1 MSTPTQQSIE
11 HTILS
16 LPSEL
21 TAASTSLAQQLVPA
35 ANDLLLLFAAISL
48 AWLGIRIMMEKNLS
62 DQILLGDALK
72 LLMLIS
78 MAKAILLNH
87 SYLVDVLQQSI
98 DYLVNRIGAGDSLKL
113 FTDNFVIKPT
123 KAVYDAI
130 GTTPKPEA
138 PDSVI
143 GTILHTVKSFGVD
156 MLNFFGADLWLM
168 MIAVAVAYLGIL
180 AGITTAI
187 IVAISGILFI
197 IVAALGVIC
206 VPFLVLPKLDKIFW
220 SWVDGLFYTLAVKLT
235 VAGTVVI
242 VSALNFTIPSLVT
255 VSADGLKVI
264 NYAAVF
270 NIVIYAVLAVT
281 LLRLSYAIA
290 GMIAGARFSLRPDTS
305 VKL

>member
-11 HTILS
+11 QTILS

-21 TAASTSLAQQLVPA
+21 SAASTSLAQQLVPA

-123 KAVYDAI
+123 KAVYDAM

-143 GTILHTVKSFGVD
+143 GTILHTMKSFGVD

-305 VKL
+305 IKP